1 MDVFNVKELNFS
13 IVNFDEYNRDNAKD
27 TLTPF
32 SFVDFINFLQ
42 TEYAPEK
49 YSSFYSAYL
58 KDWYALQGGNL
69 EEQKQQYIV
78 FYREFIQEI
87 ILNYTTLTEK
97 NFLKKI
103 DYSSPTDLDIAIPF
117 YANKLTEVALFYR
130 NKREDG
136 KYVITRNKVRGSVSG
151 VERAIFDNIYDFVT
165 SSEDVLLN
173 TKTPLSGV
181 IKDFG
186 VGIHEYV
193 DVYGDYF
200 DLDRKGD
207 DEGGV
212 RKMLYDN
219 NLVDIDPDYYF
230 DPEALKVLTENSFL
244 SLIGDFTINAPEFS
258 QNDITNICNP
268 EDSILEELNEVY
280 TTGGLTLAEV
290 YELKKQLIAKYVSC
304 DFYYLDSTTY
314 PATSGV
320 MFEADQPTN
329 NLLNLQTADIAA
341 VPSNQQ
347 KILRDVG
354 LFFKPDDIGIF
365 KLNAV
370 SSRFEIDVDNVE
382 PNKVYIFPDPN
393 IYGNVGVNALSSYPY
408 IHTFDYRDNIRNI
421 SSGVATGDPE
431 ITNKSL
437 TFEPYS
443 TKQRESQELK
453 TLNTLGYHLN
463 FSDLDNRGAIRKM
476 GFDCFGNEYALFKA
490 EELEDRTTVS
500 RDILLSLR
508 LDGHTFFDSVFNEGY
523 NFDYSA
529 EGCGSLTIRSG
540 IETFTDTFTNG
551 DNPYYLFFRL
561 FQPYDELRGQR
572 VCDATEYS
580 ASGGGFTSDDT
591 TPGDD
596 ESIAGLFRDGGGFTQ
611 GDGSPLPDPIK
622 TDEPGFPS
630 PLNYYYQIFVD
641 CKLFDDD
648 VRSIPGSLDYN
659 CGKFSDTVL
668 VDRQFNYD
676 GDGYAYIDYVHSNS
690 TTELSNLSGS
700 SSGDVNV
707 ERAIVP
713 GSIFIKDQGTSLS
726 YPMSSI
732 LSNTLNKYSDDVV
745 DDVLNNTIDFDV
757 ISDSI
762 FLQTP
767 TRLVIDKINY
777 SSSST
782 FDKPNTRNTV
792 FSVSSGDTLNVL
804 SNRLLVNEIESCA
817 GGSVV
822 FFSIFKT
829 LSTSPYTGK
838 VQPKNYWY
846 VYPEIYQY
854 NIINNRVDKIFPQ
867 ELNQSDLESFQT
879 SYSGAESD
887 FAPEKIKTPVMT
899 YNSLHNKLK
908 VTYMLY
914 DQNNFSHIHDCMFE
928 WKSGKL
934 TLNRVVRYT
943 PDDLVLRTTTFN
955 PDTTFTTINNPTGSY
970 TISQNTLSI

>member
-13 IVNFDEYNRDNAKD
+13 IVNSDKYNRDNAKD
-27 TLTPF
+27 VLTPF

-49 YSSFYSAYL
+49 YSSFYSLYL
-58 KDWYALQGGNL
+58 KDWYALQGGNQ

-87 ILNYTTLTEK
+87 ILHYTTQTEK
-97 NFLKKI
+97 DFLKKI

-136 KYVITRNKVRGSVSG
+136 KYVINRNKIRGSVSG
-151 VERAIFDNIYDFVT
+151 VERAIFDVVYDFVNG
-165 SSEDVLLN
+165 SEDSLLN
-173 TKTPLSGV
+173 TSTPLSGV

-186 VGIHEYV
+186 VGIHEFV
-193 DVYGDYF
+193 DIYGDYF

-207 DEGGV
+207 GEDGV
-212 RKMLYDN
+212 RKAMYDN
-219 NLVDIDPDYYF
+219 NLFDIDPDYYF
-230 DPEALKVLTENSFL
+230 DPEALKILRENSFL
-244 SLIGDFTINAPEFS
+244 SMIGDFTINPPEFS

-268 EDSILEELNEVY
+268 EESILEELNEAY

-290 YELKKQLIAKYVSC
+290 YELKKKLIAKYVSC
-304 DFYYLDSTTY
+304 DFYYLDASTT
-314 PATSGV
+314 PATSGIL
-320 MFEADQPTN
+320 FEADQPTN

-341 VPSNQQ
+341 VQSNQQ

-370 SSRFEIDVDNVE
+370 NSRFELDVDSIE
-382 PNKVYIFPDPN
+382 PDKVYVFPDPEV
-393 IYGNVGVNALSSYPY
+393 YGNVGVNALSSYPY

-443 TKQRESQELK
+443 VKQRETQELK
-453 TLNTLGYHLN
+453 TLNTLGYNLN
-463 FSDLDNRGAIRKM
+463 FSDLDNKGAIRKM
-476 GFDCFGNEYALFKA
+476 GYDCYGNEYALFKA
-490 EELEDRTTVS
+490 EELEERTTVS
-500 RDILLSLR
+500 RDVLLSLK
-508 LDGHTFFDSVFNEGY
+508 LDGHTFYDNLFNEGY
-523 NFDYSA
+523 NFNYST
-529 EGCGSLTIRSG
+529 EGCEFLTTRSG
-540 IETFTDTFTNG
+540 MSSFTSTFTDT
-551 DNPYYLFFRL
+551 DDPYYLFFRL
-561 FQPYDELRGQR
+561 FQPYDELRGQQ
-572 VCDATEYS
+572 VCDVSDYS
-580 ASGGGFTSDDT
+580 ASGGSFTDDDT
-591 TPGDD
+591 S
-596 ESIAGLFRDGGGFTQ
+596 EEVAAGIFRDGGGFTQ

-630 PLNYYYQIFVD
+630 PLNYYYQVFAD
-641 CKLFDDD
+641 CKLFGDD
-648 VRSIPGSLDYN
+648 VRSIPGSIDYN
-659 CGKFSDTVL
+659 GGKFSDKVL

-676 GDGYAYIDYVHSNS
+676 GDGYAYIDYIHSDSN
-690 TTELSNLSGS
+690 TEVSGLVTEG
-700 SSGDVNV
+700 SGDVNV
-707 ERAIVP
+707 ERAVVP

-732 LSNTLNKYSDDVV
+732 LSNTLNKYSTAVV
-745 DDVLNNTIDFDV
+745 DDVLENTIDFDV
-757 ISDSI
+757 INDSI

-777 SSSST
+777 SREGT
-782 FDKPNTRNTV
+782 FEKPNTTNTV
-792 FSVSSGDTLNVL
+792 FTVASGDTLNVI
-804 SNRLLVNEIESCA
+804 SNRLLVNEIESCG
-817 GGSVV
+817 GGSVIL
-822 FFSIFKT
+822 FSIFKT
-829 LSTSPYTGK
+829 LSTSPYTNE

-846 VYPEIYQY
+846 VYPEVYQY
-854 NIINNRVDKIFPQ
+854 DINNNTVNKIYPQ
-867 ELNQSDLESFQT
+867 ALDQSDLESFQT

-887 FAPEKIKTPVMT
+887 FAPEKIKTPIIT

-908 VTYMLY
+908 ITYMLY

-928 WKSGKL
+928 WKSGDL

-955 PDTTFTTINNPTGSY
+955 PDTTFTAINNPTGKF
-970 TISQNTLSI
+970 TVDQNTLCI

>member
-13 IVNFDEYNRDNAKD
+13 IVNSDKYNRDNAKD
-27 TLTPF
+27 VLTPF

-49 YSSFYSAYL
+49 YSSFYSLYL
-58 KDWYALQGGNL
+58 KDWYALQGGNQ

-87 ILNYTTLTEK
+87 ILHYTTQTEK
-97 NFLKKI
+97 DFLKKI

-136 KYVITRNKVRGSVSG
+136 KYVINRNKIRGSVSG
-151 VERAIFDNIYDFVT
+151 VERAIFDVVYDFVNG
-165 SSEDVLLN
+165 SEDSLLN
-173 TKTPLSGV
+173 TSTPLSGV

-186 VGIHEYV
+186 VGIHEFV
-193 DVYGDYF
+193 DIYGDYF

-207 DEGGV
+207 GEDGV
-212 RKMLYDN
+212 RKAMYDN
-219 NLVDIDPDYYF
+219 NLFDIDPDYYF
-230 DPEALKVLTENSFL
+230 DPEALKILRENSFL
-244 SLIGDFTINAPEFS
+244 SMIGDFTINPPEFS

-268 EDSILEELNEVY
+268 EESILEELNEAY

-290 YELKKQLIAKYVSC
+290 YELKKKLIAKYVSC
-304 DFYYLDSTTY
+304 DFYYLDASTT
-314 PATSGV
+314 PATSGIL
-320 MFEADQPTN
+320 FEADQPTN

-341 VPSNQQ
+341 VQSNQQ

-370 SSRFEIDVDNVE
+370 NSRFELDVDSIE
-382 PNKVYIFPDPN
+382 PDKVYVFPDPEV
-393 IYGNVGVNALSSYPY
+393 YGNVGVNALSSYPY

-443 TKQRESQELK
+443 VKQRETQELK
-453 TLNTLGYHLN
+453 TLNTLGYNLN
-463 FSDLDNRGAIRKM
+463 FSDLDNKGAIRKM
-476 GFDCFGNEYALFKA
+476 GYDCYGNEYALFKA
-490 EELEDRTTVS
+490 EELEERTTVS
-500 RDILLSLR
+500 RDVLLSLK
-508 LDGHTFFDSVFNEGY
+508 LDGHTFYDSLFNEGY
-523 NFDYSA
+523 NFNYST
-529 EGCGSLTIRSG
+529 EGCEFLTTRSG
-540 IETFTDTFTNG
+540 MSSFTSTFTDT
-551 DNPYYLFFRL
+551 DDPYYLFFRL
-561 FQPYDELRGQR
+561 FQPYDELRGQQ
-572 VCDATEYS
+572 VCDVSDYS
-580 ASGGGFTSDDT
+580 ASGGSFTDDDT
-591 TPGDD
+591 S
-596 ESIAGLFRDGGGFTQ
+596 EEVAAGIFRDGGGFTQ

-630 PLNYYYQIFVD
+630 PLNYYYQVFAD
-641 CKLFDDD
+641 CKLFGDD
-648 VRSIPGSLDYN
+648 VRSIPGSIDYN
-659 CGKFSDTVL
+659 GGKFSDKVL

-676 GDGYAYIDYVHSNS
+676 GDGYAYIDYIHSDSN
-690 TTELSNLSGS
+690 TEVSGLVTEG
-700 SSGDVNV
+700 SGDVNV
-707 ERAIVP
+707 ERAVVP

-732 LSNTLNKYSDDVV
+732 LSNTLNKYSTAVV
-745 DDVLNNTIDFDV
+745 DDVLENTIDFDV
-757 ISDSI
+757 INDSI

-777 SSSST
+777 SREGT
-782 FDKPNTRNTV
+782 FEKPNTTNTV
-792 FSVSSGDTLNVL
+792 FTVASGDTLNVI
-804 SNRLLVNEIESCA
+804 SNRLLVNEIESCG
-817 GGSVV
+817 GGSVIL
-822 FFSIFKT
+822 FSIFKT
-829 LSTSPYTGK
+829 LSTSPYTNE

-846 VYPEIYQY
+846 VYPEVYQY
-854 NIINNRVDKIFPQ
+854 NINNNTVNKIYPQ
-867 ELNQSDLESFQT
+867 ALDQSDLESFQT

-887 FAPEKIKTPVMT
+887 FAPEKIKTPIIT

-908 VTYMLY
+908 ITYMLY

-928 WKSGKL
+928 WKSGDL

-955 PDTTFTTINNPTGSY
+955 PDTTFTVINNPTGKF
-970 TISQNTLSI
+970 TVDQNTLCI

>member
-13 IVNFDEYNRDNAKD
+13 IVNSDKYNRDNAKD
-27 TLTPF
+27 VLTPF

-49 YSSFYSAYL
+49 YSSFYSLYL
-58 KDWYALQGGNL
+58 KDWYALQGGNQ

-87 ILNYTTLTEK
+87 ILHYTTQTEK
-97 NFLKKI
+97 DFLKKI

-136 KYVITRNKVRGSVSG
+136 KYVINRNKIRGSVSG
-151 VERAIFDNIYDFVT
+151 VERAIFDVVYDFVNG
-165 SSEDVLLN
+165 SEDSLLN
-173 TKTPLSGV
+173 TSTPLSGV

-186 VGIHEYV
+186 VGIHEFV
-193 DVYGDYF
+193 DIYGDYF

-207 DEGGV
+207 GEDGV
-212 RKMLYDN
+212 RKAMYDN
-219 NLVDIDPDYYF
+219 NLFDIDPDYYF
-230 DPEALKVLTENSFL
+230 DPEALKILRENSFL
-244 SLIGDFTINAPEFS
+244 SMIGDFTINPPEFS

-268 EDSILEELNEVY
+268 EESILEELNEAY

-290 YELKKQLIAKYVSC
+290 YELKKKLIAKYVSC
-304 DFYYLDSTTY
+304 DFYYLDASTT
-314 PATSGV
+314 PATSGIL
-320 MFEADQPTN
+320 FEADQPTN

-341 VPSNQQ
+341 VQSNQQ

-370 SSRFEIDVDNVE
+370 NSRFELDVDSIE
-382 PNKVYIFPDPN
+382 PDKVYVFPDPEV
-393 IYGNVGVNALSSYPY
+393 YGNVGVNALSSYPY

-443 TKQRESQELK
+443 VKQRETQELK
-453 TLNTLGYHLN
+453 TLNTLGYNLN
-463 FSDLDNRGAIRKM
+463 FSDLDNKGAIRKM
-476 GFDCFGNEYALFKA
+476 GYDCYGNEYALFKA
-490 EELEDRTTVS
+490 EELEERTTVS
-500 RDILLSLR
+500 RDVLLSLK
-508 LDGHTFFDSVFNEGY
+508 LDGHTFYDSLFNEGY
-523 NFDYSA
+523 NFNYST
-529 EGCGSLTIRSG
+529 EGCEFLTTRSG
-540 IETFTDTFTNG
+540 MSSFTSTFTDT
-551 DNPYYLFFRL
+551 DDPYYLFFRL
-561 FQPYDELRGQR
+561 FQPYDELRGQQ
-572 VCDATEYS
+572 VCDVSDYS
-580 ASGGGFTSDDT
+580 ASGGSFTDDDT
-591 TPGDD
+591 S
-596 ESIAGLFRDGGGFTQ
+596 EEVAAGIFRDGGGFTQ

-630 PLNYYYQIFVD
+630 PLNYYYQVFAD
-641 CKLFDDD
+641 CKLFGDD
-648 VRSIPGSLDYN
+648 VRSIPGSIDYN
-659 CGKFSDTVL
+659 GGKFSDKVL

-676 GDGYAYIDYVHSNS
+676 GDGYAYIDYIHSDSN
-690 TTELSNLSGS
+690 TEVSGLVTEG
-700 SSGDVNV
+700 SGDVNV
-707 ERAIVP
+707 ERAVVP

-732 LSNTLNKYSDDVV
+732 LSNTLNKYSTAVV
-745 DDVLNNTIDFDV
+745 DDVLENTIDFDV
-757 ISDSI
+757 INDSI

-777 SSSST
+777 SREGT
-782 FDKPNTRNTV
+782 FEKPNTTNTV
-792 FSVSSGDTLNVL
+792 FTVASGDTLNVI
-804 SNRLLVNEIESCA
+804 SNRLLVNEIESCG
-817 GGSVV
+817 GGSVIL
-822 FFSIFKT
+822 FSIFKT
-829 LSTSPYTGK
+829 LSTSPYTNE

-846 VYPEIYQY
+846 VYPEVYQY
-854 NIINNRVDKIFPQ
+854 DINNNTVNKIYPQ
-867 ELNQSDLESFQT
+867 ALDQSDLESFQT

-887 FAPEKIKTPVMT
+887 FAPEKIKTPIIT

-908 VTYMLY
+908 ITYMLY

-928 WKSGKL
+928 WKSGDL

-955 PDTTFTTINNPTGSY
+955 PDTTFTVINNPTGEF
-970 TISQNTLSI
+970 TVDQNTLCI

>member
-13 IVNFDEYNRDNAKD
+13 IVNSDKYNRDNAKD
-27 TLTPF
+27 VLTPF

-49 YSSFYSAYL
+49 YSSFYSLYL
-58 KDWYALQGGNL
+58 KDWYALQGGNQ

-87 ILNYTTLTEK
+87 ILHYTTQTEK
-97 NFLKKI
+97 DFLKKI

-136 KYVITRNKVRGSVSG
+136 KYVINRNKIRGSVLG
-151 VERAIFDNIYDFVT
+151 VERAIFDVVYDFVNG
-165 SSEDVLLN
+165 SEDSLLN
-173 TKTPLSGV
+173 TSTPLSGV

-186 VGIHEYV
+186 VGIHEFV
-193 DVYGDYF
+193 DIYGDYF

-207 DEGGV
+207 GEDGI
-212 RKMLYDN
+212 RKAMYDN
-219 NLVDIDPDYYF
+219 NLFDIDPDYYF
-230 DPEALKVLTENSFL
+230 DPEALKILRENSFL
-244 SLIGDFTINAPEFS
+244 SMIGDFTINPPEFS

-268 EDSILEELNEVY
+268 EESILEELNEAY

-290 YELKKQLIAKYVSC
+290 YELKKKLIAKYVSC
-304 DFYYLDSTTY
+304 DFYYLDASTT
-314 PATSGV
+314 PATSGIL
-320 MFEADQPTN
+320 FEADQPTN

-341 VPSNQQ
+341 VQSNQQ

-370 SSRFEIDVDNVE
+370 NSRFELDVDSIE
-382 PNKVYIFPDPN
+382 PDKVYVFPDPEV
-393 IYGNVGVNALSSYPY
+393 YGNVGVNALSSYPY

-443 TKQRESQELK
+443 VKQRETQELK
-453 TLNTLGYHLN
+453 TLNTLGYNLN
-463 FSDLDNRGAIRKM
+463 FSDLDNKGAIRKM
-476 GFDCFGNEYALFKA
+476 GYDCYGNEYALFKA
-490 EELEDRTTVS
+490 EELEERTTVS
-500 RDILLSLR
+500 RDVLLSLK
-508 LDGHTFFDSVFNEGY
+508 LDGHTFYDSLFNEGY
-523 NFDYSA
+523 NFNYST
-529 EGCGSLTIRSG
+529 EGCEFLTTRSG
-540 IETFTDTFTNG
+540 MSSFTSTFTDT
-551 DNPYYLFFRL
+551 DDPYYLFFRL
-561 FQPYDELRGQR
+561 FQPYDELRGQQ
-572 VCDATEYS
+572 VCDVSDYS
-580 ASGGGFTSDDT
+580 ASGGGFTDDDT
-591 TPGDD
+591 S
-596 ESIAGLFRDGGGFTQ
+596 EEVAAGIFRDGGGFTQ

-630 PLNYYYQIFVD
+630 PLNYYYQVFAD
-641 CKLFDDD
+641 CKLFGDD
-648 VRSIPGSLDYN
+648 VRSIPGSIDYN
-659 CGKFSDTVL
+659 GGKFSDKVL

-676 GDGYAYIDYVHSNS
+676 GDGYAYIDYIHSDSN
-690 TTELSNLSGS
+690 TEVSGLVTEG
-700 SSGDVNV
+700 SGDVNV
-707 ERAIVP
+707 ERAVVP

-732 LSNTLNKYSDDVV
+732 LSNTLNKYSTAVV
-745 DDVLNNTIDFDV
+745 DDVLENTIDFDV
-757 ISDSI
+757 INDSI

-777 SSSST
+777 SREGT
-782 FDKPNTRNTV
+782 FEKPNTTNTV
-792 FSVSSGDTLNVL
+792 FTVASGDTLNVI
-804 SNRLLVNEIESCA
+804 SNRLLVNEIESCG
-817 GGSVV
+817 GGSVIL
-822 FFSIFKT
+822 FSIFKT
-829 LSTSPYTGK
+829 LSTSPYTNE

-846 VYPEIYQY
+846 VYPEVYQY
-854 NIINNRVDKIFPQ
+854 NINNNTVNKIYPQ
-867 ELNQSDLESFQT
+867 ALDQSDLESFQT

-887 FAPEKIKTPVMT
+887 FAPEKIKTPIIT

-908 VTYMLY
+908 ITYMLY

-943 PDDLVLRTTTFN
+943 PDHLVLRTTTFN

>member
-13 IVNFDEYNRDNAKD
+13 IVNSDKYNRDNAKD
-27 TLTPF
+27 VLTPF

-49 YSSFYSAYL
+49 YSAFYSLYL
-58 KDWYALQGGNL
+58 KDWYALQGGNQ

-87 ILNYTTLTEK
+87 ILHYTTQTEK
-97 NFLKKI
+97 DFLKKI

-136 KYVITRNKVRGSVSG
+136 KYVINRNKIRGSVLG
-151 VERAIFDNIYDFVT
+151 VERAIFDVVYDFVNG
-165 SSEDVLLN
+165 SEDSLLN
-173 TKTPLSGV
+173 TSTPLSGV

-186 VGIHEYV
+186 VGIHEFV
-193 DVYGDYF
+193 DIYGDYF

-207 DEGGV
+207 GEDGI
-212 RKMLYDN
+212 RKAMYDN
-219 NLVDIDPDYYF
+219 NLFDIDPDYYF
-230 DPEALKVLTENSFL
+230 DPEALKILRENSFL
-244 SLIGDFTINAPEFS
+244 SMIGDFTINPPEFS

-268 EDSILEELNEVY
+268 EESILEELNEAY

-290 YELKKQLIAKYVSC
+290 YELKKKLIAKYVSC
-304 DFYYLDSTTY
+304 DFYYLDASTT
-314 PATSGV
+314 PATSGIL
-320 MFEADQPTN
+320 FEADQPTN

-341 VPSNQQ
+341 VQSNQQ

-370 SSRFEIDVDNVE
+370 NSRFELDVDSIE
-382 PNKVYIFPDPN
+382 PDKVYVFPDPEV
-393 IYGNVGVNALSSYPY
+393 YGNVGVNALSSYPY

-443 TKQRESQELK
+443 VKQRETQELK
-453 TLNTLGYHLN
+453 TLNTLGYNLN
-463 FSDLDNRGAIRKM
+463 FSDLDNKGAIRKM
-476 GFDCFGNEYALFKA
+476 GYDCYGNEYALFKA
-490 EELEDRTTVS
+490 EELEERTTVS
-500 RDILLSLR
+500 RDVLLSLK
-508 LDGHTFFDSVFNEGY
+508 LDGHTFYDSLFNEGY
-523 NFDYSA
+523 NFNYST
-529 EGCGSLTIRSG
+529 EGCEFLTTRSG
-540 IETFTDTFTNG
+540 MSSFTSTFTDT
-551 DNPYYLFFRL
+551 DDPYYLFFRL
-561 FQPYDELRGQR
+561 FQPYDELRGQQ
-572 VCDATEYS
+572 VCDVSDYS
-580 ASGGGFTSDDT
+580 ASGGGFTDDDT
-591 TPGDD
+591 S
-596 ESIAGLFRDGGGFTQ
+596 EEVAAGIFRDGGGFTQ

-630 PLNYYYQIFVD
+630 PLNYYYQVFAD
-641 CKLFDDD
+641 CKLFGDD
-648 VRSIPGSLDYN
+648 VRSIPGSIDYN
-659 CGKFSDTVL
+659 GGKFSDKVL

-676 GDGYAYIDYVHSNS
+676 GDGYAYIDYIHSDSN
-690 TTELSNLSGS
+690 TEISGLVTEG
-700 SSGDVNV
+700 SGDVNV
-707 ERAIVP
+707 ERAVVP

-732 LSNTLNKYSDDVV
+732 LSNTLNKYSTAVV
-745 DDVLNNTIDFDV
+745 DDVLENTIDFDV
-757 ISDSI
+757 INDSI

-777 SSSST
+777 SREGT
-782 FDKPNTRNTV
+782 FEKPNTTNTV
-792 FSVSSGDTLNVL
+792 FTVASGDTLNVI
-804 SNRLLVNEIESCA
+804 SNRLLVNEIESCG
-817 GGSVV
+817 GGSVIL
-822 FFSIFKT
+822 FSIFKT
-829 LSTSPYTGK
+829 LSTSPYTNE

-846 VYPEIYQY
+846 VYPEVYQY
-854 NIINNRVDKIFPQ
+854 NINNNTVNKIYPQ
-867 ELNQSDLESFQT
+867 ALDQSDLESFQT

-887 FAPEKIKTPVMT
+887 FAPEKIKTPIIT

-908 VTYMLY
+908 ITYMLY

-943 PDDLVLRTTTFN
+943 PDHLVLRTTTFN